1 MAKGYKA
8 VSEEAIAERLD
19 FAKKL
24 TVEAGHKA
32 QVYFKEIAHLVV
44 EQKGAQDFVS
54 NADLAI
60 EVFIREQLNKTY
72 PDDGIVGE
80 EHADQPSRSGYI
92 WVIDPIDGTA
102 NFVNGIPM
110 WCVVLAC
117 VYEDETRI
125 GVIYEPCHDE
135 LFWGAQGQGAFLNDQ
150 PIKASSS
157 QSVAVGSVGVGMN
170 RKVGMQVT
178 IRFVEHLVAA
188 GGVFY
193 RNASGA
199 LSLCYV
205 AAGRLIGYS
214 EAHMNAWDCLAGQ
227 LLVAE
232 AGGAIE
238 TQSANAMLASGGRV
252 VVGGAGVFGAL
263 QGFADAAYDEP

>member
-1 MAKGYKA
+1 MTEA
-8 VSEEAIAERLD
+8 AIAERLE

-24 TVEAGHKA
+24 TVDAGHKA
-32 QVYFKEIAHLVV
+32 QGFFQEIGDLVI
-44 EQKGAQDFVS
+44 EEKGAQDFVS
-54 NADLAI
+54 NADLAV
-60 EVFIREQLNKTY
+60 ETFIRERLNAAY

-80 EHADQPSRSGYI
+80 EHEPQASHSGYT

-117 VYEDETRI
+117 VYEDETKI
-125 GVIYEPCHDE
+125 GVVYEPSHDE
-135 LFWGAQGQGAFLNDQ
+135 LFWAALGQGAFLNDK

-157 QSVAVGSVGVGMN
+157 QSVSVGSVGVGMN
-170 RKVGMQVT
+170 RKTGMHVT
-178 IRFVEHLVAA
+178 IRFVEQLVAA

-205 AAGRLIGYS
+205 AAGRLLGYS

-227 LLVAE
+227 LLIAE
-232 AGGAIE
+232 AGGGVE
-238 TQSANAMLASGGRV
+238 KQSANAMLAEGGRV
-252 VVGGAGVFGAL
+252 VVGGAGVFKAL
-263 QGFADAAYDEP
+263 QSFANAAYDDSA